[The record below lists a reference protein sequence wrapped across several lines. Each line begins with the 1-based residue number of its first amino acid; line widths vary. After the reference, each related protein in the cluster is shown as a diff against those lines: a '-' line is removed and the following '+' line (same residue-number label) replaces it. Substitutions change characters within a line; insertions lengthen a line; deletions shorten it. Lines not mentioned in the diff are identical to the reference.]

1 MYIFSPIPSIIHER
15 FLSSKYLLIYL
26 LLLLCRQQFRLGDG
40 VGEHPTQGLLDLYTI
55 RAELGVIGSDNSATP
70 MTIAVVGDLKHG

>member
-1 MYIFSPIPSIIHER
+1 MSFSLLVLICYY
-15 FLSSKYLLIYL
+15 FLRI
-26 LLLLCRQQFRLGDG
+26 GDG

-55 RAELGVIGSDNSATP
+55 CAEMGSLGSKDSTNP